1 VKIKFFYYAGWTL
14 TRVVSKVIFRCRVSG
29 QEYVP
34 RAGGFILASNHI
46 SYYDPPLLGSWSPR
60 QMYFFAKAE
69 LFRNFLFGSVIRR
82 TNALPVK
89 RGTIDR
95 ESIRLA
101 VDAIERG
108 YGLTIFPEGTRSRT
122 DGFLP
127 PKAGLGLIAR
137 STGCP
142 IVPAYIH
149 GSNRLSRC
157 LTGRDRLSITFSEPL
172 SSEWVNS
179 FPADKQG
186 YLEISRAVLERIA
199 RIKRKV
205 APAQGNGAG

>member
-1 VKIKFFYYAGWTL
+1 VKVKFFYYAGWTL
-14 TRVVSKVIFRCRVSG
+14 TRIVSKVIFRCRISG
-29 QEYVP
+29 QEHVP
-34 RAGGFILASNHI
+34 KEGGFILASNHL

-69 LFRNFLFGSVIRR
+69 LFRNPLFSGIIRR

-122 DGFLP
+122 NSFLP

-137 STGCP
+137 TTGCP
-142 IVPAYIH
+142 VIPAYIH
-149 GSNRLSRC
+149 GSNELRRC
-157 LTGRDRLSITFSEPL
+157 FWGRDRLSITFAEPF
-172 SSEWVNS
+172 SSEWVKS
-179 FPADKQG
+179 FPASKQG
-186 YLEISRAVLERIA
+186 YMDISRIVLESIA
-199 RIKRKV
+199 QIKSNI
-205 APAQGNGAG
+205 APASSNLAH